1 MRIQRFTMVS
11 DENEPILKPE
21 NDGELVRYED
31 VKHMLHGKPKNK
43 PKSAKLSS
51 GVKLFNEKLKEA
63 LDNAAEKRV

>member
-31 VKHMLHGKPKNK
+31 VKHMLHGRAKNK
-43 PKSAKLSS
+43 PITAKLSS
-51 GVKLFNEKLKEA
+51 GVKLFNKKLEEA
-63 LDNAAEKRV
+63 LENAAEKRV